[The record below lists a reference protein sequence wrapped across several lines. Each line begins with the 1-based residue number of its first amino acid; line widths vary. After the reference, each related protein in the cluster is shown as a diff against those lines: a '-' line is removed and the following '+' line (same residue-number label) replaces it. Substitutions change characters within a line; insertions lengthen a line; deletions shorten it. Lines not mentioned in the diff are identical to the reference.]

1 MSAISLHTQ
10 VQFHTKYPLFDSQS
24 ECRFTFSYGIL
35 LNIGAH
41 LGSYCTNV
49 PFQKISIPTGTPRK
63 VYGNSKGEGVSKAQS
78 FKGKYEAKLEF
89 PRGGGSS

>member
-1 MSAISLHTQ
+1 MSAISLHAQ
-10 VQFHTKYPLFDSQS
+10 VQFHAKYPIFDSQS

-35 LNIGAH
+35 LNIDAP
-41 LGSYCTNV
+41 LGSNCTNV

-63 VYGNSKGEGVSKAQS
+63 VNGNSKGERVSKAQP
-78 FKGKYEAKLEF
+78 FKGKYEAILEF